1 MSESDTGQ
9 AATVPVWDPW
19 LRLFHWSL
27 VAVFTVAWLTA
38 EENETLHEAAGYI
51 VAGLI
56 AFRLVWG
63 FAGPRYVRFSQFV
76 RGPLATLTYMGDAVR
91 GRAQRYL
98 GPNPAGAAM
107 VLALLVTLS
116 GTALTGWL
124 YEQSAEKARA
134 ALPVAARAGSH
145 VEDSHALEGA
155 HEALANLALILV
167 ILHVGGVAFSSWR
180 QRENLPR
187 AMIHGR
193 KRAPG
198 AGDVA

>member
-1 MSESDTGQ
+1 MTEPDNGQ

-27 VAVFTVAWLTA
+27 VAAFTVAWLTA
-38 EENETLHEAAGYI
+38 EENEALHEAAGYI

-63 FAGPRYVRFSQFV
+63 FAGPRYACFSQFL
-76 RGPLATLTYMGDAVR
+76 RGPRATLAYMDDAMS
-91 GRAQRYL
+91 GRARRYL
-98 GPNPAGAAM
+98 GHNPAGAAM
-107 VLALLVTLS
+107 VVALLVTLS

-124 YEQSAEKARA
+124 YEQSAEEARA
-134 ALPVAARAGSH
+134 ALPVAAQDGRHVAGN
-145 VEDSHALEGA
+145 HAIEET

-167 ILHVGGVAFSSWR
+167 ILHVGGVAFTSWR
-180 QRENLPR
+180 EHENLPR
-187 AMIHGR
+187 AMIRGR

-198 AGDVA
+198 ADDVA